1 MISAKDTE
9 ANERCFH
16 FSFLCFLA
24 YTSGCHIQIS
34 LALLLGPGKSLILYR
49 WVGQIVWVDWAH
61 SVSGSLSFQSSSILW
76 KPPPNCHRG
85 RGVPIPFVSALILNQ
100 DSLQSKYSG
109 VSSNQNSSY
118 PSPYSKAVG
127 LFLLLFSFILKWKH
141 CFYLKPYENWK
152 CCLLFFLVEMK
163 YFIIMG
169 KRKYSHF

>member
-1 MISAKDTE
+1 M
-9 ANERCFH
+9 
-16 FSFLCFLA
+16 FSFFL
-24 YTSGCHIQIS
+24 
-34 LALLLGPGKSLILYR
+34 
-49 WVGQIVWVDWAH
+49 
-61 SVSGSLSFQSSSILW
+61 FMFSSIYFWVSYSDFTCTASRPWQKSDSLQVGG
-76 KPPPNCHRG
+76 PNCLSWLSSFSLRG
-85 RGVPIPFVSALILNQ
+85 IEFSIQLNSVKTTTQLSQRQRSPNPFVSALILNQ

-152 CCLLFFLVEMK
+152 CCMLFFLVEMK